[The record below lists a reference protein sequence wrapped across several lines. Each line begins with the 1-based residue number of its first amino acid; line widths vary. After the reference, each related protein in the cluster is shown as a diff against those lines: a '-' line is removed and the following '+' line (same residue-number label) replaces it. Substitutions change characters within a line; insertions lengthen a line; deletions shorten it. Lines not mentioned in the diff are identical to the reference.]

1 MKRGEERK
9 LHIRRIRDAA
19 MSVITKLGEP
29 VVVQNISGRP
39 VEASIEG
46 FSIFHLTPF
55 QKTPGPSDHAK
66 YAAAKHGITWRP
78 PPPYLLDISLV
89 PGRKVFSVAW
99 GPNEEFETICFKR
112 GEWESSF
119 LSLAKNI
126 SDQIERKFPRVEP
139 G

>member
-55 QKTPGPSDHAK
+55 QKTPGPSDRVGAPHSMLPM
-66 YAAAKHGITWRP
+66 R
-78 PPPYLLDISLV
+78 V
-89 PGRKVFSVAW
+89 R
-99 GPNEEFETICFKR
+99 R
-112 GEWESSF
+112 GEHLTLMALMSGRNPVSF
-119 LSLAKNI
+119 KAALLRHGRA
-126 SDQIERKFPRVEP
+126 
-139 G
+139 